1 LATAIS
7 SIFDTAKL
15 VLAERVIGENLIV
28 ILESILFD
36 LGGSFQSPGPPDFM
50 SYQLRHDKIPGDGLR
65 RICRKQIELA
75 IVIAT
80 GEREAKDTPVHE
92 TRKHLKKARAALW
105 LVRKEIGRG
114 LFRQQNHCLRD
125 VGRLISEIRD
135 AEVRLQT
142 VRQLQGITRRHQRH
156 NYQKLEQMLALELEN
171 FVAAFAEWHSQ
182 AIPMLKSVLDKIDN
196 WPVDQFSYKQLR
208 RAVQT
213 AYKRGRNALAE
224 AKKSPSMESFHV
236 FRSEAKQLWYHLRIL
251 RPVNPVV
258 LNNLIDELNS
268 LGELLGRAHDLGFL
282 GERLRTEHGR
292 SDWQREGQQLLAVID
307 ASQSDLQRGAT
318 ELGER
323 FYTERPRH
331 FGARITGWLDNWI
344 GDKSPSLANALAN
357 SPVNVGANAPT

>member
-1 LATAIS
+1 
-7 SIFDTAKL
+7 
-15 VLAERVIGENLIV
+15 
-28 ILESILFD
+28 
-36 LGGSFQSPGPPDFM
+36 M
-50 SYQLRHDKIPGDGLR
+50 SYQLRHNETPGDGLR

-75 IVIAT
+75 IAIAA
-80 GEREAKDTPVHE
+80 GKKEAKDTPVHE

-114 LFRQQNHCLRD
+114 LFRQQDHCLRD
-125 VGRLISEIRD
+125 IGRLISEIRD
-135 AEVRLQT
+135 SEVRLQT
-142 VRQLQGITRRHQRH
+142 VQQLQGITRRHQRR

-182 AIPMLKSVLDKIDN
+182 AIPMLKSVLDKTDN
-196 WPVDQFSYKQLR
+196 WAVDQFSYKQLR

-224 AKKSPSMESFHV
+224 AKKNPSTESFHL

-258 LNNLIDELNS
+258 LNNLTDELNS

-292 SDWQREGQQLLAVID
+292 SEWQREGQQLLAVIET
-307 ASQSDLQRGAT
+307 SQSDLQRGAR

-323 FYTERPRH
+323 FYTEHPRD
-331 FGARITGWLDNWI
+331 FGARLTCWLDNWRA
-344 GDKSPSLANALAN
+344 DKSPSLADAL
-357 SPVNVGANAPT
+357 VNGTVSVSTSAQT